1 MMRGKTEK
9 DCTGIEDEIFKKIK
23 KGDMSWLPIKRSSS
37 YGMKNDIFNLTFK
50 KIIVLFRKN
59 LRISK
64 RSEFRGIDE
73 RGNRSAGKIEDD
85 DEISEIGLE
94 NY

>member
-1 MMRGKTEK
+1 MVWKNEK
-9 DCTGIEDEIFKKIK
+9 
-23 KGDMSWLPIKRSSS
+23 
-37 YGMKNDIFNLTFK
+37 FK